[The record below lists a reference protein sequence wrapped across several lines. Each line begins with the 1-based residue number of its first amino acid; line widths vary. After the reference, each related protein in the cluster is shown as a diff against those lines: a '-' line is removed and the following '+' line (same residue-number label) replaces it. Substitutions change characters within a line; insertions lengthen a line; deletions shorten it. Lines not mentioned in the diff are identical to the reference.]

1 MTEGQRDTFPKS
13 ERLRHKTL
21 VDGLFACGRSK
32 FEYPLR
38 MVYRPLTGTE
48 LEAAFRIGVPDR
60 VAPLQVMFTVPKKK
74 RRHAVDRVLMRR
86 RMREC
91 WRLSRRRL
99 REAVERHPGL
109 RTLSVALIYSADR
122 NIDSARIAAKTDAL
136 IQKLLTELARG
147 AEAPE
152 DIQG

>member
-1 MTEGQRDTFPKS
+1 MENRESKDMMERATFPKS

-21 VDGLFACGRSK
+21 VDGVFASGRSK

-38 MVYRPLTGTE
+38 MVYRPLTGAE
-48 LEAAFRIGVPDR
+48 LESAFRIGVPDR
-60 VAPLQVMFTVPKKK
+60 IAPLQVMFTVPKKK

-99 REAVERHPGL
+99 REAVESHPDL
-109 RTLSVALIYSADR
+109 RTLSVALTYSADR
-122 NIDSARIAAKTDAL
+122 NIDSRKIAAKTEAL
-136 IQKLLTELARG
+136 IEHLIRELR
-147 AEAPE
+147 
-152 DIQG
+152 